1 MSQVGGIRRP
11 VSPDYSLKFAEVCFL
26 EFKWKQSLSLV
37 EIKRNEDYFLFSFGS
52 RALIDGPHVR
62 ENPADS
68 FEG

>member
-1 MSQVGGIRRP
+1 MEAKSQSGGNQ
-11 VSPDYSLKFAEVCFL
+11 K
-26 EFKWKQSLSLV
+26 
-37 EIKRNEDYFLFSFGS
+37 KRGLFFYFLSGS

>member
-1 MSQVGGIRRP
+1 MSQVGGICLP
-11 VSPDYSLKFAEVCFL
+11 VSPDYSLKFAEVCLL

-37 EIKRNEDYFLFSFGS
+37 EIKGNVDYLFFSGS